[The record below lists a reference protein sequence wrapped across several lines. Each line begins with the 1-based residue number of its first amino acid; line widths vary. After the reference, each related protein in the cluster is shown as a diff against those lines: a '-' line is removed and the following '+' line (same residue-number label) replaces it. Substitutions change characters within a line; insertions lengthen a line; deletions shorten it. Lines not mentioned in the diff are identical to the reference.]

1 MKLWPS
7 VRIEKGIGEDGREED
22 GNTDKGKEG
31 LASWRHKAFP
41 QTI

>member
-1 MKLWPS
+1 MAICTHW
-7 VRIEKGIGEDGREED
+7 EGKGVGGDGREKE